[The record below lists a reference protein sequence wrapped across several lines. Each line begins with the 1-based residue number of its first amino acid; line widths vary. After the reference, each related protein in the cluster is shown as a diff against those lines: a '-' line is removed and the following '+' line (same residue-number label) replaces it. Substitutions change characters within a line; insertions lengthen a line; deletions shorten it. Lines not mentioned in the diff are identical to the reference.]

1 MSLTLLNRLF
11 GGRGTAS
18 ALAAALPADPL
29 DLHAFAE
36 RHAQALRAAWP
47 QARVRLSFGAHLA
60 DTRIDWSLADGFA
73 DTQFVGDGYRRYLA
87 APATLERVLAEQVAA
102 ARESRRRFD
111 RGADAELDDAILPV
125 LKTRAWH
132 ELALQQARSIGGGAR
147 SAFVIEPLAGD
158 LVLTYAEDRPES
170 MDYLSPAE
178 AERRGLDRDAL
189 RACALRNLRRFLPE
203 LDVQGENGLYAARLD
218 RNYDASMALLFEHW
232 RERAPVNGE
241 AVFAIAARDELLL
254 CGSDDRPALRA
265 LRTLAQEI
273 VRDSAYGLSAQLFV
287 QRGGALCAFDG

>member
-11 GGRGTAS
+11 GGRGSEPAQAAS
-18 ALAAALPADPL
+18 LPADPL
-29 DLHAFAE
+29 DLHTFAE
-36 RHAQALRAAWP
+36 RHAQALRTAWP

-73 DTQFVGDGYRRYLA
+73 DAQFVGDGYRRYLV
-87 APATLERVLAEQVAA
+87 APAALEQVLAEQVAA
-102 ARESRRRFD
+102 AREARRRFE
-111 RGADAELDDAILPV
+111 RGAEAVRDDAILPV

-178 AERRGLDRDAL
+178 AERRGLDREAL

-203 LDVQGENGLYAARLD
+203 LEVQGEDGLYAARLD

-232 RERAPVNGE
+232 RERAPVRGE

-265 LRTLAQEI
+265 LRTVAQEI
-273 VRDSAYGLSAQLFV
+273 ARDSAYGLSAQLFV
-287 QRGGALCAFDG
+287 QRDGALHAFEG